1 MWRMRTISQDTIR
14 STGMTTSSANPTRS
28 NTARPSESL
37 MRCHRNA
44 APMANRPA
52 TAHPVTRQVKG
63 TYSCGARG
71 RLAGMGIRVTPHAT
85 NSHRMPDSSKAAPR
99 RPRIFGTGAHIRGY
113 PEKGASLQEPTFS
126 SALGVQGERP
136 TSLMPSQAE
145 DESVMMPANA
155 NLDSSEANAAL
166 PALDPV
172 TVSVSAATVP
182 E

>member
-1 MWRMRTISQDTIR
+1 MRTISQDTIR
-14 STGMTTSSANPTRS
+14 STGITTSSANPTLS

-52 TAHPVTRQVKG
+52 TAHPVTRQVNG

-71 RLAGMGIRVTPHAT
+71 RLVGMGMRVTPQAT
-85 NSHRMPDSSKAAPR
+85 NSQRMPDSNSAAPR
-99 RPRIFGTGAHIRGY
+99 RPRIFGTGAHIRDY
-113 PEKGASLQEPTFS
+113 PEKGASLQEPALRL
-126 SALGVQGERP
+126 ALGVQGEQP
-136 TSLMPSQAE
+136 TLIIPSQAE
-145 DESVMMPANA
+145 EESVMIPAVASLVSNDA
-155 NLDSSEANAAL
+155 KAAL
-166 PALDPV
+166 PPLDPV